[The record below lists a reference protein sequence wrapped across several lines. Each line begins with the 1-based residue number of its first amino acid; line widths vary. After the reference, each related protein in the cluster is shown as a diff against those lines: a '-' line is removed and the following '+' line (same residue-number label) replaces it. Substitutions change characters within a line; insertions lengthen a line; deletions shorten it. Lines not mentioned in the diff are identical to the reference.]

1 MRKIVLMF
9 LLAAYVESIACWWIA
24 KKHFK
29 HMTWWY
35 GPYIVV
41 LLILGTLYFGPKIV
55 GFSQFFT

>member
-1 MRKIVLMF
+1 MRKIALMF
-9 LLAAYVESIACWWIA
+9 LLAAYVESVVCWWIA